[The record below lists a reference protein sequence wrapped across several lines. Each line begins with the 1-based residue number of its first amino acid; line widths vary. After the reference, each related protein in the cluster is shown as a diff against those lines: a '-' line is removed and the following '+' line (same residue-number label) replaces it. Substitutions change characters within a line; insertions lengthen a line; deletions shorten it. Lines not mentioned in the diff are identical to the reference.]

1 METITLLAQQR
12 TIVGKKLKSLRVQ
25 KLIPA
30 VLYGREVATQMLSV
44 PVVAFDKTY
53 NKAGESALVDLDIE
67 GGETLKVLIHD
78 VARDPVK
85 GTVQHVDF
93 YQVNMKEELT
103 TEIPLVF
110 VGESKAVKELGG
122 TLVKSIEELE
132 VRCLPSDL
140 VHEITVDISS
150 LITFEDVLKVKDVI
164 LPSGMAVLSD
174 IDDVLVSVDEPAT
187 DEELAAL
194 EEKPVED
201 VGAVEIEEKGK
212 EKDEKEGEGEKEEE
226 KK

>member
-1 METITLLAQQR
+1 MDIITLSAQPR
-12 TIVGKKLKSLRVQ
+12 TIVGKKLKSVRAQ
-25 KLIPA
+25 KLVPA
-30 VLYGREVATQMLSV
+30 VLYGHKVDTQMLTV

-53 NKAGESALVDLDIE
+53 QKAGESALVDLAIE
-67 GGETLKVLIHD
+67 GKETTKVLIHD

-85 GTVQHVDF
+85 GTVLHVDF

-110 VGESKAVKELGG
+110 TGESKAVEELGG

-150 LITFEDVLKVKDVI
+150 LVTFEDVLRVKDVI
-164 LPSGMAVLSD
+164 LPKGMIALD
-174 IDDVLVSVDEPAT
+174 DPEDVLVSVDEPAT
-187 DEELAAL
+187 EAELAAL

-201 VGAVEIEEKGK
+201 VASVEVEEKGK
-212 EKDEKEGEGEKEEE
+212 EKEEGEEGAEE